1 MWGHG
6 ITLDIAFHLFILS
19 SQLDRNTMDI
29 IRLIPSMISSDA
41 AERQQQNAAAVYP
54 ASPSVNIDAT
64 GKHYA
69 SLMYIHMSAA
79 ASAKRLGSKRRV
91 LIYQSP
97 ITPLSPNTLYMHL
110 HNLLG
115 DKLTMYQLP
124 FYMINAP
131 SSTGD
136 RFMVQTGRG
145 SGLRPW
151 TCNPR
156 VTYLTMRYSHWLS
169 TRRSSLRVL
178 LLALPCVYLKDEL
191 RREEARCRLTPRYQQ
206 N

>member
-1 MWGHG
+1 
-6 ITLDIAFHLFILS
+6 
-19 SQLDRNTMDI
+19 
-29 IRLIPSMISSDA
+29 MIC
-41 AERQQQNAAAVYP
+41 
-54 ASPSVNIDAT
+54 
-64 GKHYA
+64 
-69 SLMYIHMSAA
+69 
-79 ASAKRLGSKRRV
+79 
-91 LIYQSP
+91 QSP
-97 ITPLSPNTLYMHL
+97 ITLLSPNTLYMHL

-131 SSTGD
+131 CSTGD

-191 RREEARCRLTPRYQQ
+191 RREEARCKLTPKVSAKLAGQLLGMVWCSSSLYPPPPPPSIRSDVCTPSVCLLARAI
-206 N
+206 